1 LEFRS
6 LRFSWLMLA
15 GVLTLSV
22 AAHAQNDI
30 RNEINRAFGAATRMW
45 SGAGALPP
53 GATVAPAPGAAGS
66 FDVTIP
72 ELALAAGD
80 GDAVLGPVVVRVTPA
95 ANGRFAFNARLPE
108 SAMLRDGRGAPIG
121 KLTARSRSLTGEWDP
136 ATETFATLNA
146 QLEGV
151 TLANFAQGTT
161 TDIARFTLR
170 NATRPGG
177 NGLHALTLRADAD
190 GIKVVRTGAGAS
202 ETRIAQASF
211 DVAGDKLRLAD
222 LRAAQK
228 RMTERARTAGGD
240 ASRVVGVDL
249 RPLLN
254 AIGEANGTLSLRNLS
269 MVTADRQGDGTLER
283 LDAKFASPDVSK
295 PRSTIAL
302 NMDYDGLVATSPQ
315 APSEVV
321 PRSGKVVAT
330 IRNAPLENLIR
341 DALAAQGQPDDL
353 QKRMIRTLQQSGSD
367 VVIDTLDL
375 RGPSMNASASGTLK
389 PTTQTK
395 SGVVGDLKIRAEG
408 LEGAAKQLAARDT
421 RRFAGVV
428 IMLNVLA
435 AMADKTGPTY
445 RYDIA
450 FQDSGKVMVNGRDFG
465 PMISR

>member
-1 LEFRS
+1 M
-6 LRFSWLMLA
+6 RFSWLMLA
-15 GVLTLSV
+15 GALTLSV

-30 RNEINRAFGAATRMW
+30 RGEINRAFGTATRLW
-45 SGAGALPP
+45 NSTAALPP
-53 GATVAPAPGAAGS
+53 GATVSPVPGAAGS

-72 ELALAAGD
+72 ELALAAGE
-80 GDAVLGPVVVRVTPA
+80 GDAILGPVVIRVSPA

-108 SAMLRDGRGAPIG
+108 SAMLRDARGGPIG
-121 KLTARSRSLTGEWDP
+121 KLTARNRSLTGEWDP
-136 ATETFATLNA
+136 ALETFATLNA
-146 QLEGV
+146 QLDGV
-151 TLANFAQGTT
+151 TLTNFAQGTT
-161 TDIARFTLR
+161 TDIAKFMLR
-170 NATRPGG
+170 HATRTGG
-177 NGLHALTLRADAD
+177 NGLHALTLHADAD
-190 GIKVVRTGAGAS
+190 TIRIVSTGPGAS

-222 LRAAQK
+222 LRAAQR
-228 RMTERARTAGGD
+228 RMAERARSAGGD
-240 ASRVVGVDL
+240 ANRVVGVDL

-254 AIGEANGTLSLRNLS
+254 AIGEANGTLSIRTLA
-269 MVTADRQGDGTLER
+269 MATANGQGDGTLER
-283 LDAKFASPDVSK
+283 LDAKFSSPDVGK

-302 NMDYDGLVATSPQ
+302 NVDYDGLAATSPQ

-321 PRSGKVVAT
+321 PRAGKVVAT

-353 QKRMIRTLQQSGSD
+353 QKRMIRTLQQAGSD
-367 VVIDTLDL
+367 VVIETLDL
-375 RGPSMNASASGTLK
+375 RGPSVTANATGTLK

-421 RRFAGVV
+421 RRFAGIV

-465 PMISR
+465 PMIAR

>member
-1 LEFRS
+1 M
-6 LRFSWLMLA
+6 RFSWLMLA

-22 AAHAQNDI
+22 AAQAQSDI
-30 RNEINRAFGAATRMW
+30 RSEINKAFGAATRLWNGMP
-45 SGAGALPP
+45 ALPP
-53 GATVAPAPGAAGS
+53 GATVAPAPGAVGS

-72 ELALAAGD
+72 ELSLAAGE

-95 ANGRFAFNARLPE
+95 ANGRLAFTARLPE

-121 KLTARSRSLTGEWDP
+121 KLTARGRSLSGEWDP
-136 ATETFATLNA
+136 ALDTFTAINA
-146 QLEGV
+146 QLDGV

-161 TDIARFTLR
+161 TDIAKFTLR
-170 NATRPGG
+170 NATRASG

-190 GIKVVRTGAGAS
+190 AIKVVSTGAKAS

-211 DVAGDKLRLAD
+211 DVAGDKLRMAD
-222 LRAAQK
+222 LRAAER
-228 RMTERARTAGGD
+228 RMADRARTAGGD
-240 ASRVVGVDL
+240 ANRVVGVDL

-254 AIGEANGTLSLRNLS
+254 AIGEANGTLSIRNLS
-269 MVTADRQGDGTLER
+269 MVTAAREGDGTLER
-283 LDAKFASPDVSK
+283 LDAKFSSPDVSK

-302 NMDYDGLVATSPQ
+302 NVDYDGLVATSAQ

-321 PRSGKVVAT
+321 PRTGKVVAT

-353 QKRMIRTLQQSGSD
+353 QKRMIRTLQQAGSD
-367 VVIDTLDL
+367 VVIDNLDL
-375 RGPSMNASASGTLK
+375 RGPSMTANATGTLK
-389 PTTQTK
+389 PTAQTK

-428 IMLNVLA
+428 IMLNILA
-435 AMADKTGPTY
+435 AMADKSGPTY